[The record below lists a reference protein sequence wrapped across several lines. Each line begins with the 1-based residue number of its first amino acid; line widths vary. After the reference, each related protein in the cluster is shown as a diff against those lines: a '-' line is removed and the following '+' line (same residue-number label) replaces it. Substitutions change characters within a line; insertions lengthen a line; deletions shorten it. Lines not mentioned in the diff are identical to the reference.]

1 MPAEINN
8 SVRAMSDR
16 SMTGHINRA
25 ARRFG
30 GANRG
35 NVAVIFGIALV
46 PLISFIGAAIDYS
59 RVNKARSSMQAALD
73 STALM
78 LSKDLSEGLITSSQV
93 NAKAQ
98 TYSAALYTDKEA
110 ESVSVNA
117 TYTAMRPPGTRTTPT
132 RMP

>member
-1 MPAEINN
+1 
-8 SVRAMSDR
+8 V
-16 SMTGHINRA
+16 
-25 ARRFG
+25 RRFG
-30 GANRG
+30 GANHG
-35 NVAVIFGIALV
+35 NVAVIFAIALV
-46 PLISFIGAAIDYS
+46 PLISFVGGAIDYS

-98 TYSAALYTDKEA
+98 TCSAALYTDKEA

-117 TYTAMRPPGTRTTPT
+117 TYTAMRPRGTPT
-132 RMP
+132 RMPSFYCPTA